1 MKNYSVII
9 PQHDCADL
17 TKRCI
22 LSIPERED
30 IQVIVIDDNS
40 RNVDELRLVETS
52 LNRKNVSFVYTT
64 EGRGAGYAR
73 NVGLSKA
80 EGKWLIFSDAD
91 DFFTSD
97 AFEVFDQYMSSNND
111 LVYFFHTSVYSE
123 TLQPCLRFDNRNEL
137 LKKYA
142 LKPYKKTED
151 EMKYGD
157 VVPWAKMFR
166 RSLVIEKDQKYDE
179 VPASND
185 VTFVSRMAYYSKKVE
200 VCSRIVYNLT
210 YRRGSITRV
219 VNRTNELS
227 RYKVCLRFNNFLKE
241 IGCKRLRNRIL
252 SRVWIA
258 YKNFGL
264 REAILYIKLAY
275 QYNQS
280 IFTALIP
287 SLTAIKNKIVL
298 MRNKDAYQG

>member
-40 RNVDELRLVETS
+40 RNVDELRLVE
-52 LNRKNVSFVYTT
+52 KNLKRENVFFVYTT

-97 AFEVFDQYMSSNND
+97 AFDVFDQYVNSDND
-111 LVYFFHTSVYSE
+111 LIYFFHTSVYSD
-123 TLQPCLRFDNRNEL
+123 TLQPCLRFDSRNEL
-137 LKKYA
+137 LKNYV
-142 LKPYKKTED
+142 LKPHKKTED
-151 EMKYGD
+151 EMKYID
-157 VVPWAKMFR
+157 VVPWAKMFK
-166 RSLVIEKDQKYDE
+166 RSLVVEKGQKYDE

-185 VTFVSRMAYYSKKVE
+185 VTFVSHMAYFSSKVE
-200 VCSRIVYNLT
+200 VCDKVVYNLT

-219 VNRTNELS
+219 VNKTNELS
-227 RYKVCLRFNNFLKE
+227 RYKVCLRFNNFLKD
-241 IGCKRLRNRIL
+241 IGCERLRNRIL

-258 YKNFGL
+258 YKNFGFK
-264 REAILYIKLAY
+264 EAMFYIKLAH

-280 IFTALIP
+280 LFTALIP
-287 SLTAIKNKIVL
+287 SLNAIKAKL
-298 MRNKDAYQG
+298 THLKNKDSYKG